1 MGKFID
7 LTGQKFNFLTVL
19 YRDTEYEKENNL
31 HKGAFWRC
39 KCDCGNEVTVWGA
52 NLKNGGT
59 KSCGCLQ
66 KTKARINGGF
76 HDLAGKKFGRL
87 TVINLNTN
95 YKQENPNAKTGAYWN
110 CICDCGNR
118 IIALGTDIFNGKLQ
132 SCGCLRLEKLR
143 EACMIDLTGQQ
154 FGYLTVLKLNDTYK
168 KEKNISSRK
177 IYWDCQCKCGAITT
191 VEGTHL
197 RRGEILSCGC
207 LLSKGEEK
215 ISQLLIDNNIKFE
228 KQKIF
233 STCKNNKNNQYYRFD
248 FWINDSFLLEFDGIQ
263 HYQYTNS
270 GWNTKENYEKTIERD
285 NYKNNWCLENNI
297 PLKRI
302 PYTILNNITIEDILS
317 DKYLITGEKNGN

>member
-118 IIALGTDIFNGKLQ
+118 IIALGTDIFNGKL
-132 SCGCLRLEKLR
+132 
-143 EACMIDLTGQQ
+143 
-154 FGYLTVLKLNDTYK
+154 
-168 KEKNISSRK
+168 
-177 IYWDCQCKCGAITT
+177 
-191 VEGTHL
+191 
-197 RRGEILSCGC
+197 
-207 LLSKGEEK
+207 
-215 ISQLLIDNNIKFE
+215 
-228 KQKIF
+228 
-233 STCKNNKNNQYYRFD
+233 
-248 FWINDSFLLEFDGIQ
+248 
-263 HYQYTNS
+263 
-270 GWNTKENYEKTIERD
+270 
-285 NYKNNWCLENNI
+285 
-297 PLKRI
+297 
-302 PYTILNNITIEDILS
+302 
-317 DKYLITGEKNGN
+317 